1 MGYTQMLI
9 REVNFEFPSFA
20 VVVACFMSLIHKC
33 YDIWFVA
40 VENSTKDS
48 LIKRTTSMLRTVLE
62 DLESPHS
69 VLQAESSA
77 LTNTTG
83 LTANAADDFR

>member
-1 MGYTQMLI
+1 MFRVL
-9 REVNFEFPSFA
+9 
-20 VVVACFMSLIHKC
+20 HKF

-40 VENSTKDS
+40 IETSTKDS

-77 LTNTTG
+77 STNTTG
-83 LTANAADDFR
+83 PTANAEDDFR

>member
-1 MGYTQMLI
+1 MFHVL
-9 REVNFEFPSFA
+9 
-20 VVVACFMSLIHKC
+20 HKC
-33 YDIWFVA
+33 YDVWFVA

-48 LIKRTTSMLRTVLE
+48 LIERTTSMLRTVLE

-77 LTNTTG
+77 STNTTG

>member
-1 MGYTQMLI
+1 MFHFL
-9 REVNFEFPSFA
+9 
-20 VVVACFMSLIHKC
+20 HKC
-33 YDIWFVA
+33 HDIWFVA
-40 VENSTKDS
+40 VENSTKNS
-48 LIKRTTSMLRTVLE
+48 LIERTTSMLRTVLE

-77 LTNTTG
+77 STNTTG

>member
-1 MGYTQMLI
+1 MFHVL
-9 REVNFEFPSFA
+9 
-20 VVVACFMSLIHKC
+20 HKC

-40 VENSTKDS
+40 VENSAKDS
-48 LIKRTTSMLRTVLE
+48 LIERTKSMLRTVLE

-77 LTNTTG
+77 STNTTG

>member
-1 MGYTQMLI
+1 MFHVL
-9 REVNFEFPSFA
+9 
-20 VVVACFMSLIHKC
+20 HKC

-40 VENSTKDS
+40 VENSTKNS
-48 LIKRTTSMLRTVLE
+48 LIERTTSMLRTVLE

-77 LTNTTG
+77 STNTTG

>member
-1 MGYTQMLI
+1 MFHVL
-9 REVNFEFPSFA
+9 
-20 VVVACFMSLIHKC
+20 HKC
-33 YDIWFVA
+33 YDVWFVA
-40 VENSTKDS
+40 VENSTKES
-48 LIKRTTSMLRTVLE
+48 LIERTTSMLRTVLE

-77 LTNTTG
+77 STNTTG

>member
-1 MGYTQMLI
+1 MFHVL
-9 REVNFEFPSFA
+9 
-20 VVVACFMSLIHKC
+20 HKF

-40 VENSTKDS
+40 MENSTKDN

-77 LTNTTG
+77 STNTG
-83 LTANAADDFR
+83 PTANAADDFR